1 MLIITSNS
9 SKSEIA
15 DVLNV
20 DPVFSIIRSENVYRI
35 PKWREKDEKVSVI
48 LNITIITCFF
58 FEWFIDRVA

>member
-9 SKSEIA
+9 SKSEIV

-20 DPVFSIIRSENVYRI
+20 DPVFSIIRPENGYRI
-35 PKWREKDEKVSVI
+35 PKWREKVSVI

-58 FEWFIDRVA
+58 FECFIDRVA

>member
-9 SKSEIA
+9 SKFEIA

-48 LNITIITCFF
+48 PNINVITCFF
-58 FEWFIDRVA
+58 FE

>member
-20 DPVFSIIRSENVYRI
+20 DPVFSIIRPENGYTI
-35 PKWREKDEKVSVI
+35 PKWREKVSVI
-48 LNITIITCFF
+48 LNITIITCFC
-58 FEWFIDRVA
+58 FECFIDRVA

>member
-58 FEWFIDRVA
+58 FECFIDRVA